1 MALDEHR
8 KPFDTTMWHLYPGDG
23 TAKTHKPVSE
33 LKERLHKL
41 RDTHG
46 TPEPEIDAAW
56 GDLVDAEMHEELKG
70 SNSKLKQV
78 WFPGHHI
85 NIGGGSSDLFEKK
98 LGDFERESNQVLSI
112 QPSDSLTA
120 K

>member
-33 LKERLHKL
+33 LKERLEKL

-46 TPEPEIDAAW
+46 TTEAEIQKAW
-56 GDLVDAEMHEELKG
+56 ENLVDAEMHEELKG

-78 WFPGHHI
+78 WFPGVHI
-85 NIGGGSSDLFEKK
+85 NIGGGSDDVFKDK
-98 LGDFERESNQVLSI
+98 LGDFERESNQVLS
-112 QPSDSLTA
+112 TR
-120 K
+120 